1 MIDEKLIQFATD
13 RQREIIEALNE
24 TGSASAAAA
33 RLGLSR
39 ATVRDAVQRVTLK
52 ASAQGYS
59 PDHDLTKIIP
69 APYVARGHST
79 YYDVTGKPTQ
89 QWVKTRLDDQRYQE
103 ALSAAASALADELP
117 RLEPRVEPVQGQD
130 ASTLANLYVL
140 TDAHVGMLAW
150 EREGGANWDLKIAE
164 QTIFECF
171 LLMLDSAPEAATGI
185 IGQLGDFF
193 HSDGLLPVTPTSNH
207 VLDQDGRY
215 AKIVA
220 TGIRLLRRI
229 IDAALDRHQKVVV
242 LMAEGNHDLSGSL
255 WLQLMLKALYENE
268 PRIEVIDTPLPYYAI
283 QHGRVA
289 LFFHH
294 GHKKKKEALPLAF
307 AAMFPEIWGQ
317 AKRRYIH
324 TGHYHDIDERGHPG
338 CVVMQHPTL
347 AARDAHAARSAW
359 LSERQATVISYHE
372 EFGEVRRAPVTPE
385 MVDVLRK

>member
-1 MIDEKLIQFATD
+1 MIDTNLLQFATD
-13 RQREIIEALNE
+13 RQRQIIEEVNRLC
-24 TGSASAAAA
+24 SARAAAKA
-33 RLGLSR
+33 MNISR
-39 ATVRDAVQRVTLK
+39 ATVQDAVKRVTLK

-59 PDHDLTKIIP
+59 PDHNLTKIIP

-79 YYDVTGKPTQ
+79 QYNREGQLVQ

-103 ALSAAASALADELP
+103 AIHAAAAALAEELP
-117 RLEPRVEPVQGQD
+117 RLEPKVAPIQSQD
-130 ASTLANLYVL
+130 AKALANLYVL

-164 QTIFECF
+164 RTIYDCF
-171 LLMLDSAPEAATGI
+171 MLMLDSAPEAATGI

-215 AKIVA
+215 PKVVA
-220 TGIRLLRRI
+220 AGIRLLRRI
-229 IDAALDRHQKVVV
+229 IDAALERHERVVV
-242 LMAEGNHDLSGSL
+242 LMAEGNHDLSGSM

-268 PRIEVIDTPLPYYAI
+268 PRIEVVETPLPYYAI
-283 QHGRVA
+283 QHGRTA

-307 AAMFPEIWGQ
+307 AAMFPEVWGM

-347 AARDAHAARSAW
+347 AARDAHASRSAW

-372 EFGEVRRAPVTPE
+372 EFGEINRRQVTPE
-385 MVDVLRK
+385 MVS